1 MLFQAYP
8 NDDPLARCW
17 EELGVGAPSIVALA
31 TLASQALA
39 RDLDSPSMLELSAE
53 ARAILVASLPRGLL
67 EVKAINTA
75 FETPERLLAVH
86 AEIEPERWRVFRD
99 REDPQFTVRCFDG
112 FRQLCAAGL
121 VMHQLYREFS
131 LSHRGYLHARE
142 LSVDADVQ
150 RVLDRMIELG

>member
-31 TLASQALA
+31 TLASQALV
-39 RDLDSPSMLELSAE
+39 RDFDSEMMPDLSAE
-53 ARAILVASLPRGLL
+53 ARAIVVASLPRGLL

-86 AEIEPERWRVFRD
+86 VEIEPERWRVFRD
-99 REDPQFTVRCFDG
+99 REDPQFTVRCFEG
-112 FRQLCAAGL
+112 FRQLCVAGI

-131 LSHRGYLHARE
+131 LSHRGYLHAQQ
-142 LSVDADVQ
+142 LTVDADVQ
-150 RVLDRMIELG
+150 RVLDRTIELG